1 MIETA
6 ARGQP
11 RGVRRLKCRS
21 AMSLG
26 TAKRWRVV
34 RLAWGFTSVEPRT
47 SSITANIRRHT
58 MKGFK
63 TPQKIRIYQDGK
75 WRKIDQKDI
84 KTVVCVNNDKNG
96 GKES

>member
-1 MIETA
+1 MHEIHKEA
-6 ARGQP
+6 
-11 RGVRRLKCRS
+11 
-21 AMSLG
+21 
-26 TAKRWRVV
+26 
-34 RLAWGFTSVEPRT
+34 
-47 SSITANIRRHT
+47 T

-75 WRKIDQKDI
+75 WREIDQKDI